1 MQRRLT
7 KHVLDRVLVPN
18 PPWSFE
24 QGEQYC
30 QYFMRCWHMNEI
42 FRPAWIDG
50 GRLHL
55 HLDVVP
61 STGGQERHHR
71 DIDEHAF
78 KCQLNRDVTSVAIAV
93 AGMDCN
99 GSLQKGILS
108 TAEQEYEREKSMGRQ
123 RPPSMDISRRVTHA
137 KACLE
142 LLLNGM
148 SSYERRPTE
157 QCDFVRSFDKDMIRR
172 RAEPGAMS
180 QSPFPAVLQHLR
192 ESLAYGGRDSF
203 QRAGWNAL
211 DAGDACECLFATYHG
226 ARSAFGKCKHA
237 IYRNLC
243 LAVFAAPD
251 AAAVEAVYQEAEAS
265 LRQLIWGREKSRPQ
279 TVRCWE
285 LYDAANPKGGAS
297 RADLLAAMAVHPS
310 LPPTGKGTGLTEVDE
325 AELLWREVDEED
337 ERTCEFVSVHDLGVV
352 FSYSAPGS
360 GQLVVLGFVTL
371 ASGAPGPATHG
382 GSRLTPG
389 AQIMGVVTSCGEQ
402 EIQLSATGELCVQ
415 GEAPLQLR
423 FRPQPLA
430 LVADAAAV
438 ADLTEVSSG
447 RSAARVAKYSSTSA
461 YPVSGSRGNGRKKSR
476 GPEPG
481 GAPARRGKKPQ
492 SSRAENRRAVEV
504 LPATITA
511 TQRVAALQAKLA
523 DTATLRELFA
533 DVEDE
538 FTSFVP

>member
-1 MQRRLT
+1 MQMLLT

-24 QGEQYC
+24 QAEQYC
-30 QYFMRCWHMNEI
+30 QYFLRCWHMNET
-42 FRPAWIDG
+42 FRSAWIDG

-55 HLDVVP
+55 GDDVIP

-78 KCQLNRDVTSVAIAV
+78 KCQLNRDVTSVAMAV
-93 AGMDCN
+93 SGMDCN
-99 GSLQKGILS
+99 GSLVKGILS
-108 TAEQEYEREKSMGRQ
+108 MAEQEYEREKSMGQQ
-123 RPPSMDISRRVTHA
+123 RPPSMDISRRVTEA

-142 LLLNGM
+142 LLLNGD
-148 SSYERRPTE
+148 SSYERRPGF
-157 QCDFVRSFDKDMIRR
+157 CDFVRSFDKDMIRR

-203 QRAGWNAL
+203 QRVGWNAL
-211 DAGDACECLFATYHG
+211 NAQDACECLSATYHG
-226 ARSAFGKCKHA
+226 ARSAWGKCKHA
-237 IYRNLC
+237 RYRSWC
-243 LAVFAAPD
+243 LRVHAAPD
-251 AAAVEAVYQEAEAS
+251 AAAVEVVYQEAEAS

-279 TVRCWE
+279 AVRCWE

-325 AELLWREVDEED
+325 AELLWREVDEEEEE
-337 ERTCEFVSVHDLGVV
+337 ERTCEFGSVHDLGVV
-352 FSYSAPGS
+352 FSHSPSRS
-360 GQLVVLGFVTL
+360 GELVVLGFVTL

-389 AQIMGVVTSCGEQ
+389 AQIVGVMTSCGEQ
-402 EIQLSATGELCVQ
+402 EIQLSVAGELCVQ

-430 LVADAAAV
+430 LVADAAA
-438 ADLTEVSSG
+438 APDLTEVSSG
-447 RSAARVAKYSSTSA
+447 RSAARVAKYSSDSA
-461 YPVSGSRGNGRKKSR
+461 YPVSGRKKPR

-492 SSRAENRRAVEV
+492 SSRAENRRTVEV
-504 LPATITA
+504 LPATTA
-511 TQRVAALQAKLA
+511 AAQRVADLQAKLA
-523 DTATLRELFA
+523 DTATLRELFV
-533 DVEDE
+533 DVEDD